1 MERVGTI
8 LESLIKMANPVD
20 LERQLIVMVII
31 SKGYGS
37 MESYTDFV
45 SFLIFCLNGFDIS
58 SNRRENLYK
67 QCDNFCL

>member
-1 MERVGTI
+1 
-8 LESLIKMANPVD
+8 MANPVD

-45 SFLIFCLNGFDIS
+45 SILIFCLNEFDVS